1 MIQVPLSA
9 IPSQS
14 LSIRL
19 GGQPCQISLRTNG
32 SSLYFT
38 LLVNNV
44 SIIKYRLC
52 QNRQRLLIDSK
63 YKGFI
68 GDFMFVDQSPA
79 DEPPQYSGLNSRWIL
94 YYLSDDE

>member
-1 MIQVPLSA
+1 MIQVPLST

-19 GGQPCQISLRTNG
+19 GGQPCQISLRKNG
-32 SSLYFT
+32 DFLYFS
-38 LLVNNV
+38 LLVNNEPIV
-44 SIIKYRLC
+44 TYRMC
-52 QNRQRLLIDSK
+52 QNRQRLLIDAK

-79 DEPPQYSGLNSRWIL
+79 DAPPEYTGLNTRWIF
-94 YYLSDDE
+94 YYLNAGE